1 MLMLILIDV
10 HHSQK
15 AVNHSS
21 SVPLYPVKNLPS
33 KIFDSP
39 PPLYRCL
46 ENPAQW
52 GVGIINFTRQS
63 FLPGEENLRR
73 SDFDDLNLFRIKKQ
87 LSVTTEH

>member
-1 MLMLILIDV
+1 MLILIDV
-10 HHSQK
+10 HPSQK

-39 PPLYRCL
+39 SPPTLPL
-46 ENPAQW
+46 FGKPFPV
-52 GVGIINFTRQS
+52 GGGGIINFTRGS

-87 LSVTTEH
+87 LSEH

>member
-1 MLMLILIDV
+1 MLILIDV

-15 AVNHSS
+15 VVNHSS
-21 SVPLYPVKNLPS
+21 SVPLYLVKNLPS

-39 PPLYRCL
+39 PHSTAVWKTLPS
-46 ENPAQW
+46 
-52 GVGIINFTRQS
+52 GGGGIINFTRQS